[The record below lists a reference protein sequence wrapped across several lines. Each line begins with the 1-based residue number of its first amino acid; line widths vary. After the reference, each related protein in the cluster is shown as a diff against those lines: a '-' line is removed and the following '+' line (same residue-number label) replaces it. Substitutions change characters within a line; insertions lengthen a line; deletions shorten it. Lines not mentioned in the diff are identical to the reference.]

1 MDPKNRAKAEALGIS
16 GQPITPELAAKWGTL
31 MSFGQ
36 RRGQSKPPGPEGQP
50 GPTNPAN
57 RLKNE
62 KDGTAATDGNQVEE
76 KKKSKHV
83 TIREATEEDYR
94 KLQHWNVGTFYRA
107 TQFDVKEN
115 KAMFTIGPKARGRK
129 ATNSI
134 PEASADDPIY
144 TRGFAIG
151 EMRSGPPTKAATG
164 KVSKKANHP
173 PDSRGPSQNLKSG
186 SGKVKRNKDGNR
198 KQD

>member
-1 MDPKNRAKAEALGIS
+1 
-16 GQPITPELAAKWGTL
+16 
-31 MSFGQ
+31 MSD
-36 RRGQSKPPGPEGQP
+36 
-50 GPTNPAN
+50 

-62 KDGTAATDGNQVEE
+62 KDGKAGTDGNQVEE
-76 KKKSKHV
+76 KKTNKHIT
-83 TIREATEEDYR
+83 TIRQATEEDYR
-94 KLQHWNVGTFYRA
+94 KRQHWNVGTFYRV

-115 KAMFTIGPKARGRK
+115 KAMFTIGPEIRSRFSEVKES
-129 ATNSI
+129 SI

-164 KVSKKANHP
+164 KASKQVHQP
-173 PDSRGPSQNLKSG
+173 PDSRGSSQNLKSG
-186 SGKVKRNKDGNR
+186 SGKVKRSKDGNR